1 MLYLRVVFLRNIIAK
16 IYKKIRSL
24 IIFSAIILLFLGA
37 GVVIKNI
44 FLNQIKKN
52 IEASFYYDYLHLSF
66 FPPLLVMED
75 VRTRT
80 FTPFFTAEKISMS
93 ISYKSLLT
101 RQRPFQVE
109 IEHPVLKISESSA
122 KEETE
127 TKRQFELSFPV
138 LVEQGLIKDGEFYF
152 QGKEVSF
159 QSKGV
164 NAAFIQRRNEFSLE
178 ADAEENVFF
187 PGSARPRLEGKIN
200 VFIESRGQKIH
211 VKKLKIDSKDF
222 WVESEGS
229 LVNPLNPELNLKTS
243 FRASVPL
250 VIEFLHLPFE
260 WKGDTEGEGILA
272 RTGEG
277 ISFEADFTSNNLHLN
292 GVDMGEIKGRIH
304 SDRSGRT
311 VEFNYRRGSM
321 PREYVRVHFAGKD
334 VEGTVKGAFLDP
346 VIKYF
351 YLQLPIASPAWGSF
365 YLNTEKLEADIEFK
379 DDYYRD
385 KPGQYPFR
393 GPLKLNWDLKKRVTI
408 SSPSL
413 FSTFGEFDLE
423 GILNVGQDLDITV
436 QGGVTDLKQAREFTS
451 ILLSKN
457 YAFPE
462 IRGEGEADLHV
473 FGDYYL
479 PQVQAGFSFSP
490 GGVGLFDVESV
501 SGEAEIIEGDFFGR
515 FNLEDPDMKGRIG
528 LLSSQEG
535 LKADI
540 RLEQGLVERILRALN
555 IDLSLEGNAQGNFEF
570 RQKGEDIQ
578 VRGDFAGELLNFVG
592 QDLREVSGKLEWREN
607 VLSLSDLQFHLHQG
621 VVKGSTTLG
630 LLNQEFDIHIQ
641 GEGIDLSSLYSGVT
655 GKLRFLLD
663 GKGIFGKDFALGPF
677 EIKDLYHSPF
687 QKTEAR
693 GLARF
698 SHSQG
703 KLGLD
708 LSGNFSPG
716 DNDFNV
722 SFLIPTMEDDLSVGI
737 RGSFTNLDLLLP
749 WTKGVRG
756 RVNYLGEVKGPKAS
770 PQVKGAIDFSG
781 SIFPWPGFAHAFR
794 DYSGLMFVENN
805 KLTFRSLR
813 AELGGG
819 DVQGS
824 GELLIGD
831 GGIEI
836 IHAKLEGKNM
846 LLSPLERTRALA
858 DGTLNLIKEP
868 GRFVLGGD
876 IYAHKLSWRR
886 EIEEQVVFYS
896 KLYYEMEK
904 KPGFFDDLTLNIR
917 LRADDDAWMENS
929 LGRIRGRFDLT
940 VTGSVSEPVITGE
953 MEGLGG
959 DVNFQD
965 RKFKLLVGRVNF
977 INPTSTQ
984 PYLNFKG
991 ETHVKDYRVTF
1002 SLDGLL
1008 DHLNPEF
1015 TSSPPLP
1022 PEDVLALL
1030 ALGDAFRRT
1039 YSYDTSTRLSTASLI
1054 SFQLSE
1060 EAKKRAEGL
1069 FTIDRFRIDP
1079 FVMGSS
1085 AEMSARLTVGKKISR
1100 NFFILYS
1107 TNLTTQREE
1116 IARLEWE
1123 LTDDISIVGIRDE
1136 EGRISFDV
1144 KIYKRF

>member
-44 FLNQIKKN
+44 LLNQIKKN
-52 IEASFYYDYLHLSF
+52 IEASFYYDHLHMSF
-66 FPPLLVMED
+66 FPPLLVMEE

-80 FTPFFTAEKISMS
+80 ITPFFTAEKISMS
-93 ISYKSLLT
+93 LSYKSLLT

-109 IEHPVLKISESSA
+109 IEHPVLKISESPA
-122 KEETE
+122 KDETG

-164 NAAFIQRRNEFSLE
+164 KAVFIQRKNEFSLE

-229 LVNPLNPELNLKTS
+229 LVNPLDPELNLKTS

-277 ISFEADFTSNNLHLN
+277 ISFEADFTSNNFHLN
-292 GVDMGEIKGRIH
+292 GVDMGEMSGKIH

-321 PREYVRVHFAGKD
+321 PREYVKVHFAGKK
-334 VEGTVKGAFLDP
+334 VEGTLRGAFLDP

-351 YLQLPIASPAWGSF
+351 ALNLPIASPAWGSF
-365 YLNTEKLEADIEFK
+365 YLNEEKLEADIEFK
-379 DDYYRD
+379 DDYSRD

-393 GPLKLNWDLKKRVTI
+393 GPLKLIWDLKKRVTI

-607 VLSLSDLQFHLHQG
+607 TLSLSDLQFHLHQG

-630 LLNQEFDIHIQ
+630 LLNQAFDIHIQ
-641 GEGIDLSSLYSGVT
+641 GDDIDLSSLYSGVT

-722 SFLIPTMEDDLSVGI
+722 SFLIPTLEDSLSVGI
-737 RGSFTNLDLLLP
+737 RGSFSNLDLLLP
-749 WTKGVRG
+749 WAKGVRG

-770 PQVKGAIDFSG
+770 PQVKGAIDFNG

-896 KLYYEMEK
+896 KPYYEMEK

>member
-1 MLYLRVVFLRNIIAK
+1 MLYLRVVFLRNIITK

-24 IIFSAIILLFLGA
+24 IIFSVIALFFLGA
-37 GVVIKNI
+37 GVIIKNI

-52 IEASFYYDYLHLSF
+52 IEESFYYDHLHLSL
-66 FPPLLVMED
+66 FPPLLIMEE
-75 VRTRT
+75 VRSRA

-93 ISYKSLLT
+93 ISYRSLLT
-101 RQRPFQVE
+101 RQKPFQVK
-109 IEHPVLKISESSA
+109 IEHPVLKISELSV
-122 KEETE
+122 KDETE
-127 TKRQFELSFPV
+127 TKGKFELAFPV
-138 LVEQGLIKDGEFYF
+138 LVEEGLIKDGEFYF

-159 QSKGV
+159 QSRGV
-164 NAAFIQRRNEFSLE
+164 NAIFIQGRNEFSLE
-178 ADAEENVFF
+178 ADAEESVFF
-187 PGSARPRLEGKIN
+187 PGRSRPRLEGKISAL
-200 VFIESRGQKIH
+200 IESRGQKIY
-211 VKKLKIDSKDF
+211 VKKLKIDSEDF
-222 WVESEGS
+222 RVESEGS
-229 LVNPLNPELNLKTS
+229 LINTPEPELNLKTS
-243 FRASVPL
+243 FSASVPL
-250 VIEFLHLPFE
+250 VIEFLHMPFE
-260 WKGDTEGEGILA
+260 WKGDTEGEGVLT
-272 RTGEG
+272 RTKEG
-277 ISFEADFTSNNLHLN
+277 ISFEADFTSNNLRLN
-292 GVDMGEIKGRIH
+292 DVNMGEIKGRIH
-304 SDRSGRT
+304 LDRSGRT
-311 VEFNYRRGSM
+311 VEFNYRKSSL
-321 PREYVRVHFAGKD
+321 PPEYVKVHFAGKE
-334 VEGTVKGAFLDP
+334 VHGTLEGAFLDP

-351 YLQLPIASPAWGSF
+351 ALQLPIASPAWGSF
-365 YLNTEKLEADIEFK
+365 YLDKEKLEADVEFK
-379 DDYYRD
+379 DDYSRD
-385 KPGQYPFR
+385 EPGQYPFR
-393 GPLKLNWDLKKRVTI
+393 GPLKLNWDLKKKVTI

-413 FSTFGEFDLE
+413 SSTFGEFDLE
-423 GILNVGQDLDITV
+423 GTFNVGQDLDITIQGEV
-436 QGGVTDLKQAREFTS
+436 QDLKQAREFTS
-451 ILLSKN
+451 ILLSKD
-457 YAFPE
+457 YVFPE
-462 IRGEGEADLHV
+462 TRGKGEIDLHV

-479 PQVQAGFSFSP
+479 PQVQAEFSFSP
-490 GGVGLFDVESV
+490 GGFGLFEVESV
-501 SGEAEIIEGDFFGR
+501 DGEAEIIEGDFFGR
-515 FNLEDPDMKGRIG
+515 LNIDDPDMKGRVG

-535 LKADI
+535 VKADI
-540 RLEQGLVERILRALN
+540 RLDEGFVERILPALN
-555 IDLSLEGNAQGNFEF
+555 IDLSLEGKAQGNFEF
-570 RQKGEDIQ
+570 SQKKEDIQ
-578 VRGDFAGELLNFVG
+578 VRGDFAAELLNFVG

-607 VLSLSDLQFHLHQG
+607 VLSLSDLQFHLHRG

-630 LLNQEFDIHIQ
+630 LINQEFDIHIQ
-641 GEGIDLSSLYSGVT
+641 GEDIDLSSLYSGVT
-655 GKLRFLLD
+655 GKLRFLLN
-663 GKGIFGKDFALGPF
+663 GKGIFGRDFALGPF

-708 LSGNFSPG
+708 LAGNFSPG

-722 SFLIPTMEDDLSVGI
+722 SFLIPTLEDSLSVGI
-737 RGSFTNLDLLLP
+737 RGSFNNPDLLLP
-749 WTKGVRG
+749 WAKGVQG
-756 RVNYLGEVKGPKAS
+756 CVNYLGEIKGPKAS
-770 PQVKGAIDFSG
+770 PQVKGAIDFNG
-781 SIFPWPGFAHAFR
+781 SVFPLPGFAHAFR

-819 DVQGS
+819 EVQGS
-824 GELLIGD
+824 GELLIGN
-831 GGIEI
+831 GGIEV

-858 DGTLNLIKEP
+858 DGTMNLIKEP
-868 GRFVLGGD
+868 DRFVLEGD
-876 IYAHKLSWRR
+876 IFAHKLSWRR
-886 EIEEQVVFYS
+886 EINEEVIFYS
-896 KLYYEMEK
+896 TPYHEVEK
-904 KPGFFDDLTLNIR
+904 EPGFFDDLTLNIH
-917 LRADDDAWMENS
+917 LRADDDAWLENS
-929 LGRIRGRFDLT
+929 IGRIRGRFDLS
-940 VTGSVSEPVITGE
+940 VTGSVSEPVVTGE
-953 MEGLGG
+953 MEGLEG
-959 DVNFQD
+959 DVYFQD
-965 RKFKLLVGRVNF
+965 RKFKLLVGRVNY

-984 PYLNFKG
+984 PYLTFKG

-1030 ALGDAFRRT
+1030 ALGEAFRRT

-1116 IARLEWE
+1116 IARMEWE
-1123 LTDDISIVGIRDE
+1123 LTNDISIVGTRDE

>member
-1 MLYLRVVFLRNIIAK
+1 MLYLRVVFLRRFISK

-24 IIFSAIILLFLGA
+24 IVFSAIVLLFLGA

-44 FLNQIKKN
+44 FLNQIKRN
-52 IEASFYYDYLHLSF
+52 IEASFYYDNLHISF
-66 FPPLLVMED
+66 FPPLLVMEK

-93 ISYKSLLT
+93 ISYRSLLT
-101 RQRPFQVE
+101 RQKPFQVK

-122 KEETE
+122 KDETE
-127 TKRQFELSFPV
+127 TKGKLELSFPV
-138 LVEQGLIKDGEFYF
+138 LVEEGLIKDGEFYF
-152 QGKEVSF
+152 QGREVSF
-159 QSKGV
+159 QSRGV

-187 PGSARPRLEGKIN
+187 PGLSRPRLEGKIS
-200 VFIESRGQKIH
+200 VLIESRGQKIY
-211 VKKLKIDSKDF
+211 VRKLKIDGEDF
-222 WVESEGS
+222 RLESEGS
-229 LVNPLNPELNLKTS
+229 LVNPLDPELDLKTS
-243 FRASVPL
+243 FRARAPL

-260 WKGDTEGEGILA
+260 WEGDTQGEGILT
-272 RTGEG
+272 RTEEG

-292 GVDMGEIKGRIH
+292 GVDMGEMSGRIH

-311 VEFNYRRGSM
+311 VEFNYRKGAL
-321 PREYVRVHFAGKD
+321 PPEYVKVHFAGKE
-334 VEGTVKGAFLDP
+334 VEGTLRGAFLDP

-351 YLQLPIASPAWGSF
+351 ALTLPIASPVWGSF
-365 YLNTEKLEADIEFK
+365 YLNAEKLEADIEFK
-379 DDYYRD
+379 DDYSRD
-385 KPGQYPFR
+385 EPGQYPFR
-393 GPLKLNWDLKKRVTI
+393 GPFKLNWDLKKKVTI

-413 FSTFGEFDLE
+413 SSSFGEFDLE
-423 GILNVGQDLDITV
+423 GTLNVGQDLDIIV
-436 QGGVTDLKQAREFTS
+436 QGEVTDLKRAREFTS
-451 ILLSKN
+451 ILLTKN

-462 IRGEGEADLHV
+462 IRGKGEIDLHV

-490 GGVGLFDVESV
+490 GGFGLFDVESV

-535 LKADI
+535 VKADI
-540 RLEQGLVERILRALN
+540 RLEQGLVERILPALN
-555 IDLSLEGNAQGNFEF
+555 IDLSLEGKAQGDFEF
-570 RQKGEDIQ
+570 SQKGEDIQ
-578 VRGDFAGELLNFVG
+578 VRGDFAGELLNFIG
-592 QDLREVSGKLEWREN
+592 QDLREVSGKLEWRES
-607 VLSLSDLQFHLHQG
+607 VLSLSDLQFQLHRG

-641 GEGIDLSSLYSGVT
+641 GEDIDLSSLYSGVT

-703 KLGLD
+703 ILGLD

-722 SFLIPTMEDDLSVGI
+722 SFLIPTLEDNLSVGM
-737 RGSFTNLDLLLP
+737 RGSFSNLDLLLP
-749 WTKGVRG
+749 WAKGVQG

-770 PQVKGAIDFSG
+770 PQVKGAIDFNG
-781 SIFPWPGFAHAFR
+781 SIFPFPGFAHAFR

-819 DVQGS
+819 EVQGS
-824 GELLIGD
+824 GELLLGN
-831 GGIEI
+831 GGIETI
-836 IHAKLEGKNM
+836 RAKLEGKNM
-846 LLSPLERTRALA
+846 LLSPLERTKALA
-858 DGTLNLIKEP
+858 DGTLSLIKEP
-868 GRFVLGGD
+868 SRFVLEGD
-876 IYAHKLSWRR
+876 IFAHKLSWRR
-886 EIEEQVVFYS
+886 EINEEVIFYS
-896 KLYYEMEK
+896 RPYQELEK
-904 KPGFFDDLTLNIR
+904 EPDFFDDLTLNIR
-917 LRADDDAWMENS
+917 LRADDDAWLENS
-929 LGRIRGRFDLT
+929 IGRIRGRFDLN
-940 VTGSVSEPVITGE
+940 VTGSVSEPVVTGE
-953 MEGLGG
+953 MEGLDG
-959 DVNFQD
+959 DVYFQD
-965 RKFKLLVGRVNF
+965 RKFKLLVGRVNY

-984 PYLNFKG
+984 PYLSFKG

-1030 ALGDAFRRT
+1030 ALGEAFRRT

-1069 FTIDRFRIDP
+1069 FIIDRFRIDP

-1123 LTDDISIVGIRDE
+1123 LTNDISIVGTRDE

>member
-1 MLYLRVVFLRNIIAK
+1 MLYLRVVFFINIIAK

-24 IIFSAIILLFLGA
+24 IIFSAIVLLFLGA

-52 IEASFYYDYLHLSF
+52 IEASFYYDHLHMSF
-66 FPPLLVMED
+66 FPPLLIVED

-101 RQRPFQVE
+101 RQRPFQVK

-122 KEETE
+122 RDETE
-127 TKRQFELSFPV
+127 AKGQFELSFPL
-138 LVEQGLIKDGEFYF
+138 LVEEGLIKDGEFYF

-159 QSKGV
+159 QSRGV
-164 NAAFIQRRNEFSLE
+164 NAVFIQKRNEFSLE

-187 PGSARPRLEGKIN
+187 PGSSRPALEGK
-200 VFIESRGQKIH
+200 VSVSIESRGQKIH
-211 VKKLKIDSKDF
+211 VKKLKIDSEDF

-229 LVNPLNPELNLKTS
+229 LVNPQDPEFNLATS
-243 FRASVPL
+243 FGARVPL

-260 WKGDTEGEGILA
+260 WKGDTEGKGILT
-272 RTGEG
+272 RTDEG
-277 ISFEADFTSNNLHLN
+277 ISFQAGFASNNLFLN
-292 GVDMGEIKGRIH
+292 NVDMGEVSGRIDY
-304 SDRSGRT
+304 SDRSGQT
-311 VEFNYRRGSM
+311 VEFNCRRGSM
-321 PREYVRVHFAGKD
+321 PLEYVKVHFVGKE

-346 VIKYF
+346 VLKYF
-351 YLQLPIASPAWGSF
+351 SLPLPIASPAWGSF
-365 YLNTEKLEADIEFK
+365 HLNEEKLEADIEFK
-379 DDYYRD
+379 DEYYRD
-385 KPGQYPFR
+385 KLGQYPFR
-393 GPLKLNWDLKKRVTI
+393 GPLKLNWDLKKKVTV

-413 FSTFGEFDLE
+413 SSSFGEFDLE
-423 GILNVGQDLDITV
+423 GTFNVGQDLDITI
-436 QGGVTDLKQAREFTS
+436 QGEVKDLKRAREFTS
-451 ILLSKN
+451 ILLSRN

-462 IRGEGEADLHV
+462 IRGKGEADLHI
-473 FGDYYL
+473 FGDYYV
-479 PQVQAGFSFSP
+479 PQVQARFSLSP
-490 GGVGLFDVESV
+490 GGFGRFEVASV
-501 SGEAEIIEGDFFGR
+501 DGEAEIIKGDFFGR
-515 FNLEDPDMKGRIG
+515 FNLDDVDMKGRIG

-535 LKADI
+535 VKADI
-540 RLEQGLVERILRALN
+540 RLEQGLVERILHALN
-555 IDLSLEGNAQGNFEF
+555 IDLPLQGKAQGSFEF
-570 RQKGEDIQ
+570 SQKEEDIQ

-592 QDLREVSGKLEWREN
+592 QDLKEVSGKLEWREN
-607 VLSLSDLQFHLHQG
+607 VLSLSDLQFHLHRG
-621 VVKGSTTLG
+621 VMKGSTTLG

-641 GEGIDLSSLYSGVT
+641 GEDIDLSSLYSGVT

-677 EIKDLYHSPF
+677 EIKNLYHSPF
-687 QKTEAR
+687 QRTEAR

-708 LSGNFSPG
+708 LIGNFSPG
-716 DNDFNV
+716 DNEFNI
-722 SFLIPTMEDDLSVGI
+722 SFLIPTLEDELSVGI
-737 RGSFTNLDLLLP
+737 RGNFTNLDLLLP
-749 WTKGVRG
+749 WKGVQG
-756 RVNYLGEVKGPKAS
+756 RVHYIGEVKGPKAS
-770 PQVKGAIDFSG
+770 PQVKGAVDFNG

-794 DYSGLMFVENN
+794 DYSGLMFVDNN

-819 DVQGS
+819 EVQGS
-824 GELLIGD
+824 GELLISD
-831 GGIEI
+831 GGVDV

-846 LLSPLERTRALA
+846 LLSPLERTRTLA
-858 DGTLNLIKEP
+858 DGTLSLIKEP
-868 GRFVLGGD
+868 GRFVLEGN

-886 EIEEQVVFYS
+886 EINEEVVFYS
-896 KLYYEMEK
+896 RPYYEMEK
-904 KPGFFDDLTLNIR
+904 EPGFFDDLTLNIR

-929 LGRIRGRFDLT
+929 LGRIRGRFDLN

-953 MEGLGG
+953 IEGLGG

-977 INPTSTQ
+977 INPTSTK
-984 PYLNFKG
+984 PYLSFKG

-1030 ALGDAFRRT
+1030 ALGEAFRRT

-1123 LTDDISIVGIRDE
+1123 LTDDISVVGTRDE

>member
-1 MLYLRVVFLRNIIAK
+1 
-16 IYKKIRSL
+16 
-24 IIFSAIILLFLGA
+24 
-37 GVVIKNI
+37 
-44 FLNQIKKN
+44 
-52 IEASFYYDYLHLSF
+52 
-66 FPPLLVMED
+66 
-75 VRTRT
+75 
-80 FTPFFTAEKISMS
+80 
-93 ISYKSLLT
+93 
-101 RQRPFQVE
+101 
-109 IEHPVLKISESSA
+109 
-122 KEETE
+122 
-127 TKRQFELSFPV
+127 
-138 LVEQGLIKDGEFYF
+138 KDGEFYF

-159 QSKGV
+159 QSRGI
-164 NAAFIQRRNEFSLE
+164 NAVFIQGRNEFSLE

-187 PGSARPRLEGKIN
+187 PGSSRPRLEGKIS

-211 VKKLKIDSKDF
+211 VRKLKIDSKDF
-222 WVESEGS
+222 RVESEGS
-229 LVNPLNPELNLKTS
+229 LVNPLDPELNLKTS
-243 FRASVPL
+243 FRASAPL
-250 VIEFLHLPFE
+250 VIEFLRLPFE

-277 ISFEADFTSNNLHLN
+277 ISFEADFTSNNLFLN
-292 GVDMGEIKGRIH
+292 GVDMGEMRGRIH
-304 SDRSGRT
+304 SDRSSRT

-321 PREYVRVHFAGKD
+321 PREYVKVHFAGKE

-346 VIKYF
+346 VTKYF
-351 YLQLPIASPAWGSF
+351 YLPLPIATPAWGSF

-379 DDYYRD
+379 DDYSRD
-385 KPGQYPFR
+385 KPGQYPFL
-393 GPLKLNWDLKKRVTI
+393 GPLKLNWDLKKKVTI
-408 SSPSL
+408 SSPNLS
-413 FSTFGEFDLE
+413 STFGEFDLE
-423 GILNVGQDLDITV
+423 GTFNVGQDLDITI
-436 QGGVTDLKQAREFTS
+436 QGEVKDLKLAREFTS

-462 IRGEGEADLHV
+462 TRGKGEVDLHI
-473 FGDYYL
+473 FGDYYV
-479 PQVQAGFSFSP
+479 PQVQARFSFSP
-490 GGVGLFDVESV
+490 GGFGLFEVESV
-501 SGEAEIIEGDFFGR
+501 DGEAEIIEGDFFGR
-515 FNLEDPDMKGRIG
+515 FNLDDPDMKGRIG

-535 LKADI
+535 VKADI
-540 RLEQGLVERILRALN
+540 RLEQGLVERILPALN
-555 IDLSLEGNAQGNFEF
+555 IDLSLEGKAQGDFEF
-570 RQKGEDIQ
+570 SQRGEDIQ
-578 VRGDFAGELLNFVG
+578 VRGDFAAELLNFVG
-592 QDLREVSGKLEWREN
+592 QDLREVSGKLEWRKN

-708 LSGNFSPG
+708 LVGNFSPG

-722 SFLIPTMEDDLSVGI
+722 SFLIPTLEDDLSVGI
-737 RGSFTNLDLLLP
+737 RGSFTNLDLLFP
-749 WTKGVRG
+749 WKGARG

-781 SIFPWPGFAHAFR
+781 SLFPLPGFAHAFM
-794 DYSGLMFVENN
+794 DYSGLIFVENN

-819 DVQGS
+819 EVQGS

-831 GGIEI
+831 GGVEI

-846 LLSPLERTRALA
+846 LLSPMERTRVLA
-858 DGTLNLIKEP
+858 DGTLSLVKEP
-868 GRFVLGGD
+868 DRFVLEGD

-886 EIEEQVVFYS
+886 EINEEVIFYS
-896 KLYYEMEK
+896 RPYYEAEK
-904 KPGFFDDLTLNIR
+904 EPGFFDDLTLNIR
-917 LRADDDAWMENS
+917 LRADDDAWLENS
-929 LGRIRGRFDLT
+929 IGRIRGRFDLS
-940 VTGSVSEPVITGE
+940 VTGSVSEPVVTGE

-959 DVNFQD
+959 DVYFQD
-965 RKFKLLVGRVNF
+965 RKFKLLVGRVNY

-984 PYLNFKG
+984 PYLSFKG

-1030 ALGDAFRRT
+1030 ALG
-1039 YSYDTSTRLSTASLI
+1039 
-1054 SFQLSE
+1054 
-1060 EAKKRAEGL
+1060 EA
-1069 FTIDRFRIDP
+1069 
-1079 FVMGSS
+1079 
-1085 AEMSARLTVGKKISR
+1085 
-1100 NFFILYS
+1100 
-1107 TNLTTQREE
+1107 
-1116 IARLEWE
+1116 
-1123 LTDDISIVGIRDE
+1123 
-1136 EGRISFDV
+1136 
-1144 KIYKRF
+1144 